1 MSGRWID
8 SLSDEGLL
16 LLNKLIKSDFK
27 ISRLSIMENKSP
39 FLIKK
44 RLTRIKDK
52 LNSAKE
58 EKSELKEYLELLV
71 DQDILSVSIA
81 NIVYEKHLNIILK
94 DG

>member
-8 SLSDEGLL
+8 SLSDEELL

-44 RLTRIKDK
+44 RLTRIK
-52 LNSAKE
+52 
-58 EKSELKEYLELLV
+58 
-71 DQDILSVSIA
+71 
-81 NIVYEKHLNIILK
+81 
-94 DG
+94 